1 MEEKDTD
8 TFEGNVYDG
17 ITCEGGVCYG
27 RRYLSC
33 FCFPGP
39 GGEYASWEGEEGV
52 AVTFVELRG
61 RPGWP

>member
-33 FCFPGP
+33 FLFPGP
-39 GGEYASWEGEEGV
+39 GGEYASWEGDEGHG
-52 AVTFVELRG
+52 FVR
-61 RPGWP
+61 RTPPGTGVV